1 MREIP
6 LSFLRKRGET
16 IRNLLA
22 EEGVLVVTSRS
33 RPFAILID
41 VEEGELEDTVSLA
54 SQIRAGL
61 AVARLRKEAR
71 TKGLGGFSM
80 EEIAQETREVRRDRR
95 ELPEFQSICPR

>member
-1 MREIP
+1 MRFIP
-6 LSFLRKRGET
+6 LSFLRKRFET
-16 IRNLLA
+16 IRKLLA

-33 RPFAILID
+33 IPFAILID

-71 TKGLGGFSM
+71 TKGLDGLSM
-80 EEIAQETREVRRDRR
+80 EEVAQETREVRRDR
-95 ELPEFQSICPR
+95 QGGA